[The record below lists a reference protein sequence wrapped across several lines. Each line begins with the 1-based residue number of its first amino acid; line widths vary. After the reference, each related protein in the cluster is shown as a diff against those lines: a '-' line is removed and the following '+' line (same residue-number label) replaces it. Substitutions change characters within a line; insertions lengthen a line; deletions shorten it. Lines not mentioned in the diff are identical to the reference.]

1 MWSKIAIFN
10 QENDNST
17 EDLARFLKLL
27 RSNKYYSDPTI
38 SNYIDV
44 EYFQSLTPF

>member
-10 QENDNST
+10 QENDNT

-27 RSNKYYSDPTI
+27 RSTNI
-38 SNYIDV
+38 ILI
-44 EYFQSLTPF
+44 QLLAII